1 MIFRQSSIIVKALL
15 WLASPTYFLP
25 QLFPLKIERA
35 RVGNNTTDYVKIS
48 FKGIS
53 K

>member
-1 MIFRQSSIIVKALL
+1 MIFRQSSVVVKVLL
-15 WLASPTYFLP
+15 FLASPTYFLP

-35 RVGNNTTDYVKIS
+35 RVGDNMTDYVRVS